1 MPSAK
6 SKTGR
11 QPAPPGPLP
20 EDARRLLELII
31 SEIESPADTQKLLER
46 LPPTGDCAVEAARF
60 LKAKDRAQ
68 RRADFIQNEALWWR
82 KYGWFMARIVGL
94 FGLLVFVFAMFVRG
108 AGVDFITFALLGAA
122 GYYLLLMTLSN
133 VRYREG
139 NKKRRKLI
147 EREQQQYQR
156 AILAVAASLLKKF
169 HIDPALY
176 PIAKPKSGAG
186 LVQREDGAYYIPV
199 E

>member
-6 SKTGR
+6 TKTSSR
-11 QPAPPGPLP
+11 QPTPGHLP
-20 EDARRLLELII
+20 ADANGLLKLII
-31 SEIESPADTQKLLER
+31 AQIESPIDTQKLLDKI
-46 LPPTGDCAVEAARF
+46 PATGNCHEETLRF

-68 RRADFIQNEALWWR
+68 RRADFVANEALWWR
-82 KYGWFMARIVGL
+82 KYGWFMARVVGF
-94 FGLLVFVFAMFVRG
+94 FGLLVFAFAMFVRG

-133 VRYREG
+133 FRYREK
-139 NKKRRKLI
+139 NKKRRKLL
-147 EREQQQYQR
+147 ERERQQYQR

-169 HIDPALY
+169 QADPALY
-176 PIAKPKSGAG
+176 PIAKPQSGAG
-186 LVQREDGAYYIPV
+186 LVEREDGAYYIPV

>member
-6 SKTGR
+6 TKTTRQTGSGR
-11 QPAPPGPLP
+11 LPA
-20 EDARRLLELII
+20 DASRLLKLII
-31 SEIESPADTQKLLER
+31 SEIESPTDTQKLLDQVPE
-46 LPPTGDCAVEAARF
+46 TNDCHEESLRF

-68 RRADFIQNEALWWR
+68 RRADFIANEALWWR

-94 FGLLVFVFAMFVRG
+94 FGLLVFVFAMFVHG

-133 VRYREG
+133 IRYREK

-169 HIDPALY
+169 QADPSLY

-186 LVQREDGAYYIPV
+186 LVQREDGSYYIPV